1 MAVKKSKRRKD
12 KAFYT
17 VLAVLC
23 LGFIVP
29 ATLPGTLPAY
39 IAFLSAVGSLTGL
52 YFGANVVQKKF
63 TQPSYIKE
71 LELQQDKQDE
81 ENLGGAF

>member
-1 MAVKKSKRRKD
+1 MTITKSKERKD
-12 KAFYT
+12 RAFYV

-29 ATLPGTLPAY
+29 ATLPGTLSAY

-71 LELQQDKQDE
+71 LELQQEKEDE
-81 ENLGGAF
+81 ENLGGTF

>member
-1 MAVKKSKRRKD
+1 MTGGRKD

-17 VLAVLC
+17 VLAILC

-29 ATLPGTLPAY
+29 ATLPGTLSAY
-39 IAFLSAVGSLTGL
+39 VAFIGAIGSLTGL

-63 TQPSYIKE
+63 TQSSYIKE
-71 LELQQDKQDE
+71 LELQKEKEDE
-81 ENLGGAF
+81 ENLGGTF